1 MQHQLGFPQGPEWG
15 RGAGLELGVGCNV
28 QGNPT
33 VSFYPADVSGIDW
46 MVRHGRSLA
55 LSVAVNVAP
64 SRLCA
69 GKYSS
74 EVQDM
79 ILSNAVADRVRLCG
93 SPTSPAPPVP
103 QPVPRG
109 QSLTQLGGDQTGWS
123 EAWGLALS
131 LSVTR
136 TSTCSSWASVS
147 SSKQRGVWVGASRIP
162 F

>member
-1 MQHQLGFPQGPEWG
+1 M
-15 RGAGLELGVGCNV
+15 

-93 SPTSPAPPVP
+93 SPTCPTLPRPSPSPYPAA
-103 QPVPRG
+103 RAL
-109 QSLTQLGGDQTGWS
+109 LTQLRGNHTGWS

>member
-1 MQHQLGFPQGPEWG
+1 MQGD
-15 RGAGLELGVGCNV
+15 
-28 QGNPT
+28 PT
-33 VSFYPADVSGIDW
+33 VSFYSADVSGIDW

-93 SPTSPAPPVP
+93 SLTSPAPPPANTPWPEPYSHSSGEPDWV
-103 QPVPRG
+103 VRG
-109 QSLTQLGGDQTGWS
+109 LGSSFTFASNLDQY
-123 EAWGLALS
+123 LLS
-131 LSVTR
+131 LGLSF
-136 TSTCSSWASVS
+136 
-147 SSKQRGVWVGASRIP
+147 II
-162 F
+162 